1 MYNKRNKIL
10 LNQMHNSGFSYA
22 ILTLP
27 ENIFYMTG
35 FWGHGILIINENQN
49 LLMTS
54 TLEKNKAEFLAKNC
68 EILVIKNWNKIIDKI
83 ETICSKKKKFFD
95 SNNFMLNNKLH
106 DNVIVNSDIIYNMR
120 RTKDEYEL
128 KLILNASQM
137 IDKLYLLIENE
148 VKIGMS
154 ERNIASLLLS
164 EIISNGYDLVS
175 TPLSTTPL
183 IVASGPHSSFPHSD
197 LSDRN
202 IQEGDLLTVDI
213 FIRSNG
219 YVSDSTRTFGVGRI
233 DKKLI
238 HLYEIVQSAQNIGF
252 NNVKENMST
261 KLIDKKVRTF
271 IEEKKLGKY
280 FIHGTGHGVGLDVH
294 EPPIINPN
302 SQDILK
308 LNDVITIEPGIY
320 FPNKFGIRIEDTI
333 LVSNPSKS
341 LLNYTKELITIG

>member
-10 LNQMHNSGFSYA
+10 LNQMHKSGFSYA

-35 FWGHGILIINENQN
+35 FWGHGILVINENQN
-49 LLMTS
+49 ILITS
-54 TLEKNKAEFLAKNC
+54 TLEKNKAKFLAKNC

-83 ETICSKKKKFFD
+83 EIICSKKKKFFD
-95 SNNFMLNNKLH
+95 NNNFMLNNKLH
-106 DNVIVNSDIIYNMR
+106 GDIIVNSDIIYNMR

-128 KLILNASQM
+128 KSVLNASQM

-154 ERNIASLLLS
+154 ERNIASLILS
-164 EIISNGYDLVS
+164 EIISKGYDLVN

-183 IVASGPHSSFPHSD
+183 IVASGPNSSFPHSD

-219 YVSDSTRTFGVGRI
+219 YVSDSTRTFGVGKI
-233 DKKLI
+233 DKQLI
-238 HLYEIVQSAQNIGF
+238 NLYEIVKSAQNIGF
-252 NNVKENMST
+252 NNVKENVST
-261 KLIDKKVRTF
+261 KLIDRKVRNF

-294 EPPIINPN
+294 EPPIINP
-302 SQDILK
+302 SSTDILK

-320 FPNKFGIRIEDTI
+320 FPNKFGIRIEDSLIVKKNPIVMHKFTKHLVTI
-333 LVSNPSKS
+333 
-341 LLNYTKELITIG
+341 

>member
-1 MYNKRNKIL
+1 MYVKRNKIL
-10 LNQMHNSGFSYA
+10 INELDRSGFSYA

-35 FWGHGILIINENQN
+35 FWGHGILIITENQN
-49 LLMTS
+49 ILLTS
-54 TLEKNKAEFLAKNC
+54 TLEKNKAKLLAKNC
-68 EILVIKNWNKIIDKI
+68 EILVIQNWNKIVDKI
-83 ETICSKKKKFFD
+83 DIICSKKKKFFD

-106 DNVIVNSDIIYNMR
+106 DDVIVNSDIVYNMR

-128 KLILNASQM
+128 KSIIQASQM
-137 IDKLYLLIENE
+137 IDKLYLLIESE

-154 ERNIASLLLS
+154 ERTIASLLLS
-164 EIISNGYDLVS
+164 EIISNGYDLVN

-213 FIRSNG
+213 FIRCNG
-219 YVSDSTRTFGVGRI
+219 YVSDATRTFGVGKI
-233 DKKLI
+233 DEKLI
-238 HLYEIVQSAQNIGF
+238 HFYEIVKSAQNIGF
-252 NNVKENMST
+252 KNTTENIST
-261 KLIDKKVRTF
+261 KLIDKEVRTF

-294 EPPIINPN
+294 EPPIINKN

-308 LNDVITIEPGIY
+308 LNDVVTIEPGIY